1 MLWATDQ
8 NGQKRTLHFAVS
20 AVLVIVMFSKA
31 STQEAIMNNP
41 WYKRHTG
48 QTWKSRAHAHCSGS
62 FAMLLNMI
70 FANMWT
76 NIASIALLPLANPKA
91 LQSQSLSCEQKSST
105 YRHGSFL
112 NAEMGTD
119 AGRNSEQMQDI
130 VKFVV
135 LWSYFVGTF
144 SSGQSHGLVR
154 TVTKFPQVVEWKC
167 VRSVL
172 NQT

>member
-1 MLWATDQ
+1 
-8 NGQKRTLHFAVS
+8 
-20 AVLVIVMFSKA
+20 
-31 STQEAIMNNP
+31 
-41 WYKRHTG
+41 
-48 QTWKSRAHAHCSGS
+48 
-62 FAMLLNMI
+62 MLLNMI

-135 LWSYFVGTF
+135 L
-144 SSGQSHGLVR
+144 
-154 TVTKFPQVVEWKC
+154 
-167 VRSVL
+167 
-172 NQT
+172 